1 MFVFRIR
8 KTFCRVGLVALNRP
22 KALNALC
29 GPLMEELTQALGE
42 WDKVVLVTIVV
53 LKMKIHFAG
62 PKHWSNG
69 GDGKR
74 EGFCS
79 RSGHQ
84 RDAGRGLCL
93 PLHEQVCAVGI
104 LGT

>member
-53 LKMKIHFAG
+53 LVVILLTKPGYK
-62 PKHWSNG
+62 
-69 GDGKR
+69 
-74 EGFCS
+74 
-79 RSGHQ
+79 
-84 RDAGRGLCL
+84 
-93 PLHEQVCAVGI
+93 PLVMFTI
-104 LGT
+104 